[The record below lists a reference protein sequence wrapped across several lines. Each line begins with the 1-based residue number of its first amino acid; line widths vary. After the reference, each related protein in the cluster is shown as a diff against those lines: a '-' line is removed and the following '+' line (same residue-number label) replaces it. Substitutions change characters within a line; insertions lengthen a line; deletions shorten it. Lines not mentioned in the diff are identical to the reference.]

1 MFVFNLVTEISILRL
16 FRTHVRPESDLPTT
30 LRIQWWL
37 LRANDG
43 LSEVKVEAEISD
55 LNLVLEGE
63 QNVFRLDV
71 AVDETCGKK
80 KLL

>member
-37 LRANDG
+37 LRADDG
-43 LSEVKVEAEISD
+43 LFEVKVEAEISD
-55 LNLVLEGE
+55 LDLVLEGE

>member
-1 MFVFNLVTEISILRL
+1 
-16 FRTHVRPESDLPTT
+16 
-30 LRIQWWL
+30 
-37 LRANDG
+37 LRADDG
-43 LSEVKVEAEISD
+43 LFEVKVEAEISD
-55 LNLVLEGE
+55 LDLVLEGE

>member
-1 MFVFNLVTEISILRL
+1 
-16 FRTHVRPESDLPTT
+16 
-30 LRIQWWL
+30 

-55 LNLVLEGE
+55 LDLILEGE

>member
-1 MFVFNLVTEISILRL
+1 
-16 FRTHVRPESDLPTT
+16 
-30 LRIQWWL
+30 

-43 LSEVKVEAEISD
+43 LSEVKVEEAEISD
-55 LNLVLEGE
+55 LDLVLEGE

-80 KLL
+80 EIIVMLGRGPLIE

>member
-1 MFVFNLVTEISILRL
+1 
-16 FRTHVRPESDLPTT
+16 
-30 LRIQWWL
+30 
-37 LRANDG
+37 LRADDG
-43 LSEVKVEAEISD
+43 FFEVEVEEAEISD
-55 LNLVLEGE
+55 LELLLEGE